1 MGGSLSSFQSRN
13 AHFNSEMSN
22 PRWKFKFTI
31 AWGQCKL
38 VSTSGR
44 CFKTHRGT
52 LLASVSCCY
61 LATWLM
67 REQRLAQVQIN
78 QSINEAHCELLCCVV
93 QAEGGPS
100 GSQGSR
106 HSPGPVSQSPA
117 KKQKTA
123 PLVPPGATHIG
134 DLLLSVCITIHALI
148 SMYIYTSINM
158 YYYIH
163 MCVYIYIYIK
173 YIYIYTYTS
182 NIYIYTH
189 IYIKIK
195 CVEGGTCTCWIAG
208 MDCCMNAH
216 EN

>member
-1 MGGSLSSFQSRN
+1 
-13 AHFNSEMSN
+13 MSN

-123 PLVPPGATHIG
+123 PPAPPGATNIG
-134 DLLLSVCITIHALI
+134 DLHLLVCITIHVYACFICRRRHL
-148 SMYIYTSINM
+148 
-158 YYYIH
+158 H
-163 MCVYIYIYIK
+163 MLDSWRGLLYGC
-173 YIYIYTYTS
+173 TREL
-182 NIYIYTH
+182 
-189 IYIKIK
+189 K
-195 CVEGGTCTCWIAG
+195 CC
-208 MDCCMNAH
+208 
-216 EN
+216 